1 MTIKE
6 LEKQCFVNKKTMVEE
21 KEKEIKEWFK
31 DLYKLCEEDIKE
43 DRKTSP
49 YVFSSDYTAF
59 DLLVDNIILYAKE
72 SNFKDIHFI
81 ELFKE
86 LNEIEFA
93 AYSEFAY

>member
-6 LEKQCFVNKKTMVEE
+6 LEKQCFVNKKAIVEE

-31 DLYKLCEEDIKE
+31 GLYKFCEEDIKE

-49 YVFSSDYTAF
+49 YVFPSDYTAF

-86 LNEIEFA
+86 LNEIEFTD
-93 AYSEFAY
+93 YREFAY